1 MGMKV
6 SLNRSRF
13 KREKLRKAEE
23 AGLVDHISNVIINMI
38 FGAAMMLF
46 SVLLYNSVIKEGY
59 FGIFQI
65 VKALFANALF
75 TLSFYLLL
83 KMVGKLLGQYSGT
96 NIDSVL
102 LKWTKYVCGVPVSAV
117 GRTFTFNKEGI
128 SVHEDFYG
136 AGSSFYHLDWSSIT
150 GVVTCGKEFI
160 ALYVNPDVM
169 DKTLLNTK
177 DWFKGIILNNLYD
190 DLDSAELM
198 KMCKESTGISDS
210 AFLDFPESCL
220 ENLLMYMK
228 ISSNVEELAGY
239 SNRIRED
246 NSNSEWFKNMEK
258 AFNQSNSINNNE
270 DLLKEFTK
278 CDDIMQELYLKWTGT
293 KKEYENYFNGTG
305 DLPKGISIVDGKV
318 HVDSEEVADNKSEA
332 KTQEKSE
339 DGESEE
345 LDSYKFENK

>member
-6 SLNRSRF
+6 SLNVSRF

-65 VKALFANALF
+65 VKALFTNALF

-117 GRTFTFNKEGI
+117 GRTFTFNKDGI

-169 DKTLLNTK
+169 NKTLLNTK
-177 DWFKGIILNNLYD
+177 DWFKGIILNKLYD

-198 KMCKESTGISDS
+198 KMCKENTGISDN
-210 AFLDFPESCL
+210 AFLEFPESCL

-228 ISSNVEELAGY
+228 ASNNIEELAGF
-239 SNRIRED
+239 SDRIKED
-246 NSNSEWFKNMEK
+246 NSSSEWFENIKN
-258 AFNQSNSINNNE
+258 ALDPASSVQHNE
-270 DLLKEFTK
+270 DLMREFTK
-278 CDDIMQELYLKWTGT
+278 CDDLMQDLYTKWNGT
-293 KKEYENYFNGTG
+293 KREYENYLKGTG
-305 DLPKGISIVDGKV
+305 DLPKSMRIVDGKV
-318 HVDSEEVADNKSEA
+318 CVDSEEVVENKSEFE
-332 KTQEKSE
+332 TQEKS
-339 DGESEE
+339 DGNESGE

>member
-23 AGLVDHISNVIINMI
+23 AGLVDHISNVVISMVFGVAMI
-38 FGAAMMLF
+38 LF

-59 FGIFQI
+59 FGIGQI
-65 VKALFANALF
+65 VKSLFANALF

-117 GRTFTFNKEGI
+117 GRTVTFNKDGI
-128 SVHEDFYG
+128 SVHEDSYG

-228 ISSNVEELAGY
+228 ISSNIEELAGY

-246 NSNSEWFKNMEK
+246 NSNSEWFKNIEN
-258 AFNQSNSINNNE
+258 ALDPASSVQHNE
-270 DLLKEFTK
+270 DLMREFAK
-278 CDDIMQELYLKWTGT
+278 CDDLMQDMYTKWNGT
-293 KKEYENYFNGTG
+293 KKEYENYLNGKG
-305 DLPKGISIVDGKV
+305 DLPKDMTVVDGKV
-318 HVDSEEVADNKSEA
+318 CVDSEEVVDDKSEA
-332 KTQEKSE
+332 KTQEKSK
-339 DGESEE
+339 DSESGE

>member
-23 AGLVDHISNVIINMI
+23 VGLVDHISNVIINMI

-59 FGIFQI
+59 FGIGQI
-65 VKALFANALF
+65 VKSLFANALF
-75 TLSFYLLL
+75 TLSLYLSL
-83 KMVGKLLGQYSGT
+83 KMAGKLVGQY
-96 NIDSVL
+96 NEVHINSVL

-117 GRTFTFNKEGI
+117 GRTVTFNKDGI
-128 SVHEDFYG
+128 SVHEDLYG
-136 AGSSFYHLDWSSIT
+136 AGSSFYRLDWSSIT

-220 ENLLMYMK
+220 ENLLMYMR

-258 AFNQSNSINNNE
+258 ALNQSNSINNNE

-278 CDDIMQELYLKWTGT
+278 CDDLMQELYLKWTGT

-305 DLPKGISIVDGKV
+305 DLPKDMTVVDGKV
-318 HVDSEEVADNKSEA
+318 CVDSEEVVDDKSEA
-332 KTQEKSE
+332 ETQENSE
-339 DGESEE
+339 DGESGE

>member
-6 SLNRSRF
+6 SLNRTRF

-117 GRTFTFNKEGI
+117 GRTFTFNKDGI
-128 SVHEDFYG
+128 SVREDFYG

-169 DKTLLNTK
+169 NKTLLNTK
-177 DWFKGIILNNLYD
+177 DWFKGIILNKLYD

-198 KMCKESTGISDS
+198 KMCKETTGISDS

-228 ISSNVEELAGY
+228 ISSNVEELEVF
-239 SNRIRED
+239 SDRIKED
-246 NSNSEWFKNMEK
+246 NSNSNSEWFKNMEN
-258 AFNQSNSINNNE
+258 ALDPASSVQHNE
-270 DLLKEFTK
+270 DLMREFTK
-278 CDDIMQELYLKWTGT
+278 CDDLMQDLYTKWNGT
-293 KKEYENYFNGTG
+293 KKEYENYLNGIG
-305 DLPKGISIVDGKV
+305 DLPKGMRIVDGKV
-318 HVDSEEVADNKSEA
+318 HVDSEEVVDNKSEA
-332 KTQEKSE
+332 EFEEKSS
-339 DGESEE
+339 DSESG
-345 LDSYKFENK
+345 N